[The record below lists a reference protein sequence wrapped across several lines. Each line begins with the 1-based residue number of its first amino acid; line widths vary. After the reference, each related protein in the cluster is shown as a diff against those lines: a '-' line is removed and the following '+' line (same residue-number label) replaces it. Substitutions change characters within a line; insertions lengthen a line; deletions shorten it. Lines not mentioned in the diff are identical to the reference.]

1 MAGPANPFAG
11 LAQKDGTKAP
21 AGRGR
26 GGSFS
31 RATPYQSKS
40 SNARGRGRGASSA
53 MRYLRGHGRGAGP
66 ATNTWRKPDSNA
78 APAGA
83 AASPF
88 SQLKQSQPSSPFGGQ
103 APQQKPAFS
112 GMANGSSGA
121 FGIPSGFAGS
131 MVDSSRDPRLQFS
144 SNGTKGVD
152 GSAVPVEDMA
162 VLNSYN
168 DRYERVRHSSTLD
181 FHLLPGILV

>member
-1 MAGPANPFAG
+1 MGGPANPFAG
-11 LAQKDGTKAP
+11 LAQKDGTTAA

-40 SNARGRGRGASSA
+40 SNAPRDAKPRGRGRGASSA
-53 MRYLRGHGRGAGP
+53 MRSVRGQGRGAGP
-66 ATNTWRKPDSNA
+66 ATNTWRKPESNV

-88 SQLKQSQPSSPFGGQ
+88 SQLKQSNPSSSPFGGK
-103 APQQKPAFS
+103 APQQKPAFF
-112 GMANGSSGA
+112 GGANDSSGT
-121 FGIPSGFAGS
+121 FGAPSGFDGS
-131 MVDSSRDPRLQFS
+131 IVDSSRDPRLRFP
-144 SNGTKGVD
+144 SNGTNGTN

-162 VLNSYN
+162 ILNSYN
-168 DRYERVRHSSTLD
+168 DRYERVRHSSTLR
-181 FHLLPGILV
+181 FR